1 MACGH
6 SLYDFVMRM
15 LCIPSWRMSR
25 LGTSLQD
32 LGDDVSCREGTDR
45 ACQVQHCPER
55 IVKIMNLYIVQSD
68 KHKYLH
74 NKFIKARQTK
84 VSGRSVFRCRITQ
97 NPIKQLLKAIDMG
110 FLSDYCK
117 VVLTEKDYGELF

>member
-1 MACGH
+1 M
-6 SLYDFVMRM
+6 VE
-15 LCIPSWRMSR
+15 W
-25 LGTSLQD
+25 LQD
-32 LGDDVSCREGTDR
+32 TD
-45 ACQVQHCPER
+45 HSFYP
-55 IVKIMNLYIVQSD
+55 NPD